1 MRSTTL
7 GKIICL
13 NLTLD
18 SILAAPKGERD
29 ISKYRDT
36 VLKLHHIEMKDKVPI
51 GLYRKIYLNG
61 GTYN

>member
-36 VLKLHHIEMKDKVPI
+36 VLKLHHMERKDKVPI
-51 GLYRKIYLNG
+51 GLYRKIYLYG

>member
-18 SILAAPKGERD
+18 AILAAPKGERD
-29 ISKYRDT
+29 ISKYRDI
-36 VLKLHHIEMKDKVPI
+36 VLKLHHLERKDKVPI